1 MTSRTDAANGSSS
14 PRLDLVEPS
23 ARLRDSY
30 RGLVAEFAA
39 AGERRIPF
47 VLDFDHSDFD
57 ALLARLYA
65 CSRGVGLPEGF
76 VSHST
81 FWLVEDDALVV
92 GVSNIRHSLTPSL
105 LREGGHVGYGVRP
118 SARRRGLGHEILRQS
133 LLRARELGIGD
144 VLVTCAATN
153 VASARVIA
161 RNGGVLE
168 SQAFLPER
176 NEVVQRYWIRR
187 IGR

>member
-1 MTSRTDAANGSSS
+1 MTRRRDASNASSS
-14 PRLDLVEPS
+14 PRLELVAPA

-30 RGLVAEFAA
+30 RSLVAEIAA
-39 AGERRIPF
+39 AGEKPVPF
-47 VLDFDHSDFD
+47 VLAFDDSDFD
-57 ALLARLYA
+57 ALLARLSA
-65 CSRGVGLPEGF
+65 CSRGIGLPEGF
-76 VSHST
+76 VAHST

-105 LREGGHVGYGVRP
+105 LREGGHIGYGVRP
-118 SARRRGLGHEILRQS
+118 SARRQGLGHEILRQS

-153 VASARVIA
+153 VASARIIA

-176 NEVVQRYWIRR
+176 NEVVQRYWIRHV
-187 IGR
+187 GR

>member
-1 MTSRTDAANGSSS
+1 MTSPTDAANASSS
-14 PRLDLVEPS
+14 PGLELIAPD
-23 ARLRDSY
+23 ARFRDSY
-30 RGLVAEFAA
+30 RRLVAEFAA
-39 AGERRIPF
+39 AGEKPVPF
-47 VLDFDHSDFD
+47 VLAFGDTDFD
-57 ALLARLYA
+57 ALLARLSA
-65 CSRGVGLPEGF
+65 CSRGIGLPRGF

-81 FWLVEDDALVV
+81 FWLVEDGAFVV
-92 GVSNIRHSLTPSL
+92 GVSNIRHSLTLSL
-105 LREGGHVGYGVRP
+105 LREGGHIGYGVRP

-153 VASARVIA
+153 VASARIIA

-187 IGR
+187 NGR